1 MQGMPFWNRLPEGT
15 IATSSG
21 ESMSIIFELFK
32 STGKKVCPPFHV
44 RKGNCPLIVRTTS
57 EDLLTANV
65 FGILKNLDP
74 KIWLRRL
81 LGEAIKGQDFSQHS
95 FEDLSF
101 EFWKKYRPPINR
113 ATREGVSEVD
123 VTLSYK
129 DGVIFIEAKYL
140 APISQ
145 KTTHDADRNQII
157 RYLDLAAYH
166 FLNYPGSAID
176 FYLILITD
184 TEEPPMVLTHYL
196 LPKKLIEG
204 ISSGGLFG
212 IRHHLFD
219 LLAEGTGWISWDNL
233 NKILKNTR
241 DQFQT
246 QVEKHFLDDLILYLT
261 YKLREAERIR
271 NERKQLSL
279 F

>member
-1 MQGMPFWNRLPEGT
+1 
-15 IATSSG
+15 
-21 ESMSIIFELFK
+21 MSIIFELYK
-32 STGKKVCPPFHV
+32 TTGKKVCPPFHV

-74 KIWLRRL
+74 KVWLRKL
-81 LGEAIKGQDFSQHS
+81 LGEAIKGKDFSRHS
-95 FEDLSF
+95 FENLSF

-113 ATREGVSEVD
+113 EKKEGISEVD
-123 VTLSYK
+123 VTLTYN

-157 RYLDLAAYH
+157 RYLDLASYH
-166 FLNYPGSAID
+166 HLNYPGGVRE

-184 TEEPPMVLTHYL
+184 TEESPWILTHYRL
-196 LPKKLIEG
+196 SKNLIDDLTG
-204 ISSGGLFG
+204 PGLFG
-212 IRHHLFD
+212 IRKDINEILTK
-219 LLAEGTGWISWDNL
+219 GIGWISWNQL
-233 NKILKNTR
+233 KEILKKVR
-241 DQFQT
+241 EEFRT
-246 QVEKHFLDDLILYLT
+246 QAERKFLDDLILYLS

>member
-1 MQGMPFWNRLPEGT
+1 
-15 IATSSG
+15 
-21 ESMSIIFELFK
+21 MSIIFELYK

-81 LGEAIKGQDFSQHS
+81 LGEAIKGQDFSHHT
-95 FEDLSF
+95 FENLSF

-113 ATREGVSEVD
+113 ATKEGLSEVD
-123 VTLSYK
+123 VTLSYN

-140 APISQ
+140 APISPR
-145 KTTHDADRNQII
+145 TTHDPHRNQII

-166 FLNYPGSAID
+166 HLNYPGGVRE

-184 TEEPPMVLTHYL
+184 TEDSPWILTHYR
-196 LPKKLIEG
+196 LPKNLLEG
-204 ISSGGLFG
+204 LTGPGLFG
-212 IRHHLFD
+212 SRKD
-219 LLAEGTGWISWDNL
+219 LITILAKGMGWISWHQL
-233 NKILKNTR
+233 KEILKNAREELRTP
-241 DQFQT
+241 
-246 QVEKHFLDDLILYLT
+246 VEKRFLDDLIAYLA
-261 YKLREAERIR
+261 YKIREADRIR

-279 F
+279 W